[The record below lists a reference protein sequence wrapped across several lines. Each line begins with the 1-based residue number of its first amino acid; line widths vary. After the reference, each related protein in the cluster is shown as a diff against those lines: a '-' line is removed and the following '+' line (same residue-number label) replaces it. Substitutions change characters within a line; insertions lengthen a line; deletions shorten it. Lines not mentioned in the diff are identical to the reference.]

1 MPIVFF
7 EGFNYSDSDIIKLE
21 PTYWSTNN
29 WSSLSFMSGR
39 TNNMLRIA
47 NRPAASGISDNNS
60 ITLSNINPLSSHNAM
75 GLGFYLHERSILSG
89 PTNRSYSVAPYNQ
102 PFLSFM
108 SGSTDVLR
116 VDIISSTFNGSNSIA
131 FAVYQNN
138 LLVNTYDLKSV
149 TGYSWTIWDYSVN
162 GIGIGN
168 VSYFEIY
175 VDPKNLNQIA
185 IRFSANNTKNAY
197 LLNNSGNIYTAIDGF
212 NSLSSII
219 IHGIHDGAAS
229 LGWNSEKRI
238 DDLYLTAGN
247 NISDCLLGEN
257 TRIYKLNPNEDGV
270 NQFST
275 RYGGATN
282 PMGYPP
288 FSLINSN
295 DGDGSYIFA
304 SASGTQGL
312 FGLEN
317 VSNSAPSGIGGI
329 KITNVAK
336 KTSVDENKSF
346 TNIMSSGAGQ
356 PSQEV
361 GSVYTVNST
370 NYTSY
375 SSFLFNN
382 PQTGS
387 GWLQSEINNA
397 QIGVKIV

>member
-7 EGFNYSDSDIIKLE
+7 EGFNNSDSDAVKLDAN
-21 PTYWSTNN
+21 YWSTNN
-29 WSSLSFMSGR
+29 QSALSFVGGR

-47 NRPAASGISDNNS
+47 NRPVASGIASNNTV
-60 ITLSNINPLSSHNAM
+60 TLSNINPLSGYNAV
-75 GLGFYLHERSILSG
+75 GLGFYLNGRSIVSG
-89 PTNRSYSVAPYNQ
+89 PTNQSYSVSPHNE

-108 SGSTDVLR
+108 NGSTEVLR
-116 VDIISSTFNGSNSIA
+116 VDVISSTFNGSSSMA
-131 FAVYQNN
+131 FAIYQSNT
-138 LLVNTYDLKSV
+138 LVSTYDLKSV
-149 TGYSWTIWDYSVN
+149 VGSSWNIDPYTFGVT
-162 GIGIGN
+162 
-168 VSYFEIY
+168 VREASYFEIY
-175 VDPKNLNQIA
+175 TDPKNANQVA

-197 LLNNSGNIYTAIDGF
+197 LTNNSNNIYTTINGF
-212 NSLSSII
+212 SNVSSIVFY
-219 IHGIHDGAAS
+219 GISEGV
-229 LGWNSEKRI
+229 NSQTGSSTKMI

-247 NISDCLLGEN
+247 NISSCLLGEN
-257 TRIYKLNPNEDGV
+257 TRIYKLNPNEDGTT
-270 NQFST
+270 QFQT
-275 RYGGATN
+275 RVGGVTN
-282 PMGYPP
+282 PGFTPQ
-288 FSLINSN
+288 FTTINNN

-304 SASGTQGL
+304 ATSGIQGL

-317 VSNSAPSGIGGI
+317 MSNSSPSGIGGI